1 MQRIT
6 IASSIKINPTPIVLL
21 NNNSFLVSQIS
32 FFLNQDQ
39 IIVIESPINGRT
51 QKFATIVTIDN
62 IRHIFINKH

>member
-6 IASSIKINPTPIVLL
+6 IASNIKINPIPIVLL

-39 IIVIESPINGRT
+39 IIVIKSPINGRT

-62 IRHIFINKH
+62 II

>member
-6 IASSIKINPTPIVLL
+6 IASNIKINPIPIVLL

-39 IIVIESPINGRT
+39 IIVIKSPINKRA
-51 QKFATIVTIDN
+51 QKFAITTTIDS
-62 IRHIFINKH
+62 II

>member
-6 IASSIKINPTPIVLL
+6 IASNIKINPIPIVLL

-39 IIVIESPINGRT
+39 IIVIESPINKGA
-51 QKFATIVTIDN
+51 QKFAITATIDS
-62 IRHIFINKH
+62 KCLS

>member
-32 FFLNQDQ
+32 LFLNQVQ
-39 IIVIESPINGRT
+39 IIVIESPINGII
-51 QKFATIVTIDN
+51 QKFATIATIDN
-62 IRHIFINKH
+62 IT

>member
-32 FFLNQDQ
+32 LFLNQVQ
-39 IIVIESPINGRT
+39 IIVIESPINKRA
-51 QKFATIVTIDN
+51 QKFAITATIDS
-62 IRHIFINKH
+62 II

>member
-39 IIVIESPINGRT
+39 IIVIESPINKRA
-51 QKFATIVTIDN
+51 QKFAITATIDS
-62 IRHIFINKH
+62 II

>member
-6 IASSIKINPTPIVLL
+6 IASNIKINPIPIVLL

-39 IIVIESPINGRT
+39 IIVIESPINEIT

-62 IRHIFINKH
+62 II

>member
-6 IASSIKINPTPIVLL
+6 IASNIKINPIPIVLL

-39 IIVIESPINGRT
+39 IIVIESPINGIT
-51 QKFATIVTIDN
+51 QKFATIATIDN
-62 IRHIFINKH
+62 IT

>member
-32 FFLNQDQ
+32 LFLNQVQ
-39 IIVIESPINGRT
+39 IIVIESPINGIT
-51 QKFATIVTIDN
+51 QKFATIATIDN
-62 IRHIFINKH
+62 IT

>member
-39 IIVIESPINGRT
+39 IIVIESPINKRA
-51 QKFATIVTIDN
+51 QKFAITTTIDS
-62 IRHIFINKH
+62 II

>member
-51 QKFATIVTIDN
+51 QKFAIIVTIDN
-62 IRHIFINKH
+62 II